1 MWVFL
6 NNAFL
11 SIIASDRDKESV
23 IVRARFKGDLEAT
36 FGKRLKVYETPD
48 RDYRFRAKIKRAT
61 VAQRMAREVI
71 GLTYGNFKSSVKD
84 NGRHTDYL
92 RVWTVMNAAQERRTP
107 RPRAKGARG
116 WFDGDEPEDTTGLP
130 VR

>member
-11 SIIASDRDKESV
+11 SIIASEQDKDSV
-23 IVRARFKGDLEAT
+23 IVRARFKGDLEAA
-36 FGKRLKVYETPD
+36 FGRRLKVYETPD
-48 RDYRFRAKIKRAT
+48 RDYRFRAKIKRDT

-71 GLTYGNFKSSVKD
+71 GLTYGNFKSSVKERD
-84 NGRHTDYL
+84 RHNDYL
-92 RVWTVMNAAQERRTP
+92 RVWTVMNAAQDRRHP
-107 RPRAKGARG
+107 RKLSGQRWLYDDVSTA
-116 WFDGDEPEDTTGLP
+116 DLP